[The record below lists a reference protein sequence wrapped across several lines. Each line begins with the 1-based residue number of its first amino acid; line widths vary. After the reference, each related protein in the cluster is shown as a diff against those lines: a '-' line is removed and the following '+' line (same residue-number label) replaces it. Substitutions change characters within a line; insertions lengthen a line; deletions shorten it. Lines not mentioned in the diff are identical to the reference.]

1 MSDIITPDFGRSP
14 ILELGDIVSLDW
26 AVYTNHYGDL
36 HEGLMGIDRVTGM
49 VYSIDAY
56 WDPGVESHSGE
67 DIGGQAIVV
76 TIAVPGEEEWYIIPQ
91 VELKMIR
98 RLVTRSFSDYADSIS
113 AEEQTG
119 KVLQFD
125 PEKRV
130 TPCEA

>member
-1 MSDIITPDFGRSP
+1 M
-14 ILELGDIVSLDW
+14 GDIVSLDYT
-26 AVYTNHYGDL
+26 VYTNHYGDP
-36 HEGLMGIDRVTGM
+36 HECLKGIDRVTGM
-49 VYSIDAY
+49 VYSIDAL

-76 TIAVPGEEEWYIIPQ
+76 TVAVPGEEEWYLIPQ

-98 RLVTRSFSDYADSIS
+98 RLVTRSFSDYADNNS
-113 AEEQTG
+113 AEEQA